1 MRGIGMNKTILV
13 VTSVLALFLAGI
25 NASAGECHYTDRN
38 GDVHFVNDISQ
49 VPPEYRHQAT
59 NAASLPDASIVGR
72 PGPARSERLRD
83 PVPPDRPERRKQSFD
98 GTVEVFMTS
107 WCGYCKKLTAFLD
120 SKGIRYKTF
129 DIEKDGAASRTY
141 KELGGRGVP
150 LSRIGGVLVSGYNT
164 DAILKTIEDQQ

>member
-1 MRGIGMNKTILV
+1 MRGIGVNKIIFA
-13 VTSVLALFLAGI
+13 VTSALALFLAGI
-25 NASAGECHYTDRN
+25 SASAGECHYTDRD
-38 GDVHFVNDISQ
+38 GAVHFVNDISQ

-72 PGPARSERLRD
+72 PGPARSEWPRD
-83 PVPPDRPERRKQSFD
+83 PLPPDGPERRKQSFD

-129 DIEKDGAASRTY
+129 DIEKDSAANRTY

-150 LSRIGGVLVSGYNT
+150 LSRIGGVLVNGYNPE
-164 DAILKTIEDQQ
+164 AILRTIGEQQ